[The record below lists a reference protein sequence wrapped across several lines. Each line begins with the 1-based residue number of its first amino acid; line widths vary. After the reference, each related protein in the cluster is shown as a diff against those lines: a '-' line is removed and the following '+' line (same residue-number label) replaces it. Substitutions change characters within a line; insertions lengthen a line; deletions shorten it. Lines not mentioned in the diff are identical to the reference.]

1 MISRFT
7 HALSGFA
14 AILACAL
21 LLVPAPVCARVQTH
35 ERLPGTV
42 ARALA
47 AAGIPGSAVAV
58 LVQAADASSPRI
70 SVNADRALDPASV
83 MKLVTTYAALDL
95 LGPAYTWKTEAWI
108 EGRLHHGVLDG
119 DLYLKGGGD
128 PILTY
133 QRFWLLLARLRAMG
147 LTRIDGDLVQDR
159 SLFDVGRAA
168 PIDDQPLRPYNVV
181 PDPLLLDF
189 EALRLELVPDPAR
202 DALAVL
208 PEPLPDGLEIDNQIQ
223 LAAGTCGDWQAGLR
237 PELAEIGGQE
247 RLSLSGSYPRSCGEQ
262 TWRLAGLPH
271 AQYVDGVFRDLW
283 RQLGGSIGGGSREGE
298 VPADARLMVSLASPP
313 LAVVIRDINKYS
325 NNVMA
330 RQLFLTLGA
339 AAGHRPADEA
349 DAAAAVRAW
358 LMSKRLDFPELV
370 LDNGSGL
377 SRRARISAQS
387 LARLLAS
394 AWRSPLMPEFVSSLP
409 LAAEDGTMEKRLRF
423 DAVAGQAHV
432 KTGTLDGVK
441 AIAGYVRDRA
451 GKWQIVVFLVNHP
464 EAARARAA
472 QDALLQWVYERGG

>member
-1 MISRFT
+1 MIYRFC
-7 HALSGFA
+7 HCL
-14 AILACAL
+14 LAL
-21 LLVPAPVCARVQTH
+21 LLASALFLPPVHARAQYRQ
-35 ERLPGTV
+35 RLPMPV
-42 ARALA
+42 ARALR
-47 AAGIPGSAVAV
+47 AAGIPSAAVAV
-58 LVQAADASSPRI
+58 LVRPADSQRPGL

-83 MKLVTTYAALDL
+83 MKLVTTYAALGL

-108 EGRLHHGVLDG
+108 AGRLDHGVLDG

-128 PILTY
+128 PILSY

-147 LTRIDGDLVQDR
+147 LTRINGDLVQDR
-159 SLFDVGRAA
+159 SLFDAGRAV

-189 EALRLELVPDPAR
+189 DALRLELVPDPAQ
-202 DALAVL
+202 DSLAVL
-208 PEPLPDGLEIDNQIQ
+208 PEPLPDGLTIDNLIKPVGG
-223 LAAGTCGDWQAGLR
+223 ACGDWKGGLR
-237 PELAEIGGQE
+237 PVLSEIGGQE
-247 RLSLSGSYPRSCGEQ
+247 RLSLSGNFPRSCGEQ

-271 AQYVDGVFRDLW
+271 RQYLDGVFRSLW
-283 RQLGGSIGGGSREGE
+283 RQLGGSIGGGSRQGI
-298 VPADARLMVSLASPP
+298 VPSDARLMVSLASPP
-313 LAVVIRDINKYS
+313 LAVVIRDINKFS

-330 RQLFLTLGA
+330 RQLFLSLGA
-339 AAGHRPADEA
+339 ATGHRPADEA

-358 LMSKRLDFPELV
+358 LKSRHLDFPELV

-377 SRRARISAQS
+377 SRRARISAES

-394 AWRSPLMPEFVSSLP
+394 AWRDPLMPEFVSSLP
-409 LAAEDGTMEKRLRF
+409 LAAEDGTMEKRLRHE
-423 DAVAGQAHV
+423 AVAGQAHI

-451 GKWQIVVFLVNHP
+451 GRWQIVVFLVNHP
-464 EAARARAA
+464 QAARAAAA

>member
-7 HALSGFA
+7 HALPGFA

-21 LLVPAPVCARVQTH
+21 LLVPSQVCARQ
-35 ERLPGTV
+35 RLPGPV

-47 AAGIPGSAVAV
+47 AAGIPDSAVAV
-58 LVQAADASSPRI
+58 LVQAADSSRPRI
-70 SVNADRALDPASV
+70 SVNADLALDPASV
-83 MKLVTTYAALDL
+83 LKLVTTYAALDI
-95 LGPAYTWKTEAWI
+95 LGPAYAWRTEAWI
-108 EGRLHHGVLDG
+108 EGKLDHGVLDG

-128 PILTY
+128 PILSY

-159 SLFDVGRAA
+159 SLFDVGKTA

-189 EALRLELVPDPAR
+189 EALRLELVPDPAQ
-202 DALAVL
+202 DSLAVL
-208 PEPLPDGLEIDNQIQ
+208 PEPLPDGLTIDNRIK
-223 LAAGTCGDWQAGLR
+223 LDDESCGDWKGGLR
-237 PELAEIGGQE
+237 PELTESGGQE
-247 RLSLSGSYPRSCGEQ
+247 TLRLSGSYPRSCGEQ

-271 AQYVDGVFRDLW
+271 RQYVDGVFRSLW
-283 RQLGGSIGGGSREGE
+283 RQLGGSIGGGSRQGT
-298 VPADARLMVSLASPP
+298 VPSDARLMVSLASPP
-313 LAVVIRDINKYS
+313 LAVVIRDIDKFS

-330 RQLFLTLGA
+330 RQLFLSLGA

-358 LMSKRLDFPELV
+358 LKSKHLDFPELV

-377 SRRARISAQS
+377 SRRARISAES

-394 AWRSPLMPEFVSSLP
+394 AWRDPLMPEFVSSLP
-409 LAAEDGTMEKRLRF
+409 LAAEDGTMEKRLRHE
-423 DAVAGQAHV
+423 DAAGQAHI

-441 AIAGYVRDRA
+441 AIAGYVHDRA
-451 GKWQIVVFLVNHP
+451 GRWQIVVFLVNHP
-464 EAARARAA
+464 QAARAAAA
-472 QDALLQWVYERGG
+472 QDALLQWVYRRGG